1 MEEAVELYDYLPIL
15 FRTPE
20 EHEYI
25 NFLCTSFETN
35 YREDKFQ
42 FAFLAYHMLTMSL
55 IYFKIWQI
63 KCVRPKDFEKSL
75 IGFNKDIEKAFLCA
89 TSPFIFRKV
98 PERSILRLLKLVGCD
113 NSKVGRYAKLVDDR
127 NDMAHPNGHIYLKT
141 KDMLESK
148 IRNVLKVVDEIQSH
162 SKIIVESCYRDFL
175 CQSSDTEEP
184 EYADD
189 SDQIR
194 EILIHQNYMSNKDIA
209 FCCNFDLSEL
219 DVSSRSDRVNNLHN
233 SLLRDY
239 GPEE

>member
-1 MEEAVELYDYLPIL
+1 MEEAVELYDYLPVW

-20 EHEYI
+20 EREYI

-55 IYFKIWQI
+55 VYFKIWQI
-63 KCVRPKDFEKSL
+63 KSVRPKDFEKSL

-89 TSPFIFRKV
+89 TSPFIFSKV

-113 NSKVGRYAKLVDDR
+113 NSKVGKYAKLVDDR
-127 NDMAHPNGHIYLKT
+127 NAMAHPNGHISLKT
-141 KDMLESK
+141 KDILESK

-162 SKIIVESCYRDFL
+162 SKIIVESCYQDFL

-184 EYADD
+184 EYEDD

-194 EILIHQNYMSNKDIA
+194 EILIHSNYMSNKDIA
-209 FCCNFDLSEL
+209 FCCDFDLSKL
-219 DVSSRSDRVNNLHN
+219 DISSRSDRVNSLHN
-233 SLLRDY
+233 SLLKDY
-239 GPEE
+239 GPE